1 MHERSVLASTLLDSL
16 FQTSAQVTAQDAR
29 NYGTATVS
37 GAVLNHARA
46 QNTYL
51 LLLDSGGRV
60 LAYSR
65 GFTAQARSDLASSAA
80 LRLLRAGRPW
90 AVGNVLP
97 YGKTG
102 VINFG
107 RSVPTAFGKR
117 YLLSGFAPTA
127 LKGFLQG
134 ELRQIPGVK
143 GANDQLAQANLRL
156 EQVNG
161 ELAQSNGALAD
172 SEKR

>member
-80 LRLLRAGRPW
+80 
-90 AVGNVLP
+90 
-97 YGKTG
+97 
-102 VINFG
+102 
-107 RSVPTAFGKR
+107 
-117 YLLSGFAPTA
+117 
-127 LKGFLQG
+127 
-134 ELRQIPGVK
+134 
-143 GANDQLAQANLRL
+143 
-156 EQVNG
+156 
-161 ELAQSNGALAD
+161 
-172 SEKR
+172 